1 MSTIIYNLVAR
12 KGRKEVV
19 VSSAVTL
26 DKILSH
32 VQEQFDIGAD
42 EVHIQKKE
50 RL

>member
-1 MSTIIYNLVAR
+1 MTVIYTLVVR
-12 KGRKEVV
+12 TGRKEVA

-26 DKILSH
+26 DKLLSH

-42 EVHIQKKE
+42 EIHIQKKV